1 MIIVS
6 STYDLSAFPLMSEMQ
21 DIYKQIVHENNMK
34 QLAECYYSYKMEAI
48 SKFNILEIKANIS
61 NFYIHTP
68 LNHYFND
75 GKIYL
80 HTPMNVNM

>member
-1 MIIVS
+1 VTIVS

-34 QLAECYYSYKMEAI
+34 QLAECYKMEAI